1 MANKY
6 AIGKDEYGNS
16 IYDWSKVAK
25 DMKWVI
31 LGKKKFSKA
40 LYEVMFM
47 RFTIAH
53 YNLAGWVATY
63 EKNWAALAREI
74 ELKMGWVDATRYE
87 RDIVLPD
94 LVGFLKENNDM
105 PIWYK

>member
-40 LYEVMFM
+40 LYEVMYL

-53 YNLAGWVATY
+53 YNLQGWVATY

-74 ELKMGWVDATRYE
+74 EQHIGLVDATRYE

-94 LVGFLKENNDM
+94 LVAFLKENNNM